1 MEFEKILVVGAGQ
14 MGSGIAQVA
23 AQAGIEVV
31 MQDID
36 QKFVDRGLQVI
47 TKNLQRNVD
56 KGKMAADEMAAVLGR
71 IQGTTDLQDGA
82 DAQLVIEAIVE
93 NLDVKLQVFSKLE
106 EICGPDT
113 IFASNTSSLPITE
126 LAAGTKRPDKF
137 IGMHFF
143 NPPQVM
149 QLIEVIRAIQT
160 SPETFQAVE
169 ALAKRMGKTP
179 VAVNDCPGF
188 VVNRLVVPLINEAAF
203 LLYEGI
209 ASAEDIDTCAKLGL
223 NHPMGPLTLADFI
236 GLDTIVYVLDVL
248 YQGYGDPK
256 YRCCPLLR
264 KMVKAGYT
272 GRKSGRGFYD
282 YSK

>member
-1 MEFEKILVVGAGQ
+1 

-256 YRCCPLLR
+256 YRCCPLLQV
-264 KMVKAGYT
+264 VKAGYAVT
-272 GRKSGRGFYD
+272 SQAGFTIIQKPGR
-282 YSK
+282 

>member
-1 MEFEKILVVGAGQ
+1 VEFEKILVVGAGQ

-71 IQGTTDLQDGA
+71 LQGTTDLQDGA

-209 ASAEDIDTCAKLGL
+209 ASAEDIDT
-223 NHPMGPLTLADFI
+223 PSW
-236 GLDTIVYVLDVL
+236 V
-248 YQGYGDPK
+248 
-256 YRCCPLLR
+256 
-264 KMVKAGYT
+264 
-272 GRKSGRGFYD
+272 
-282 YSK
+282 